1 LSYGPKLLGG
11 NGLQHI
17 FLTNSHLLYIQ
28 LANIA
33 RQLEENFIILALID
47 KPDIVVALDIVIGCF
62 EKLGIA

>member
-1 LSYGPKLLGG
+1 
-11 NGLQHI
+11 
-17 FLTNSHLLYIQ
+17 